1 MTKLKI
7 ADIVQIILK
16 FKHNGIIKTKIV
28 HVCSY
33 HNLSQ
38 FEIVSIS
45 ITLIDKH
52 QSITESLGDGERL
65 YSITLCVCVS
75 VCVCV
80 RACVR
85 AHMCVYVCV
94 FVGSC
99 LATKVLIG
107 NLQASGRGWVITN

>member
-65 YSITLCVCVS
+65 YSITLCVCVC
-75 VCVCV
+75 VCVCACV
-80 RACVR
+80 RACT
-85 AHMCVYVCV
+85 YVCV
-94 FVGSC
+94 CMCVC
-99 LATKVLIG
+99 
-107 NLQASGRGWVITN
+107 W